1 MHACFL
7 PTREGN
13 SMAVPLPGS
22 NCIYMA
28 TFLLAPLGSAAPQ
41 VYTYLLRPLTA
52 PGRHASG
59 DYVST
64 QQRQQQLSGSL
75 TSSDDQQQQQTA
87 THASSGVPCGH
98 QNSGSEAIVG
108 YELQLVM
115 EYCPLV
121 SCWSAKTDS
130 AQNVFFFAT
139 WSAAAVQ
146 V

>member
-1 MHACFL
+1 
-7 PTREGN
+7 
-13 SMAVPLPGS
+13 MAVPLPGS